1 MTQDEAQAHVQR
13 IADWFSQLGAQDV
26 ARMGDFYTPDA
37 YFKDPFNE
45 VRGVPAIQRIFSHM
59 YVALDE
65 PHFVV
70 TGSVVQGAQC
80 FLTWDFRFRMKRFD
94 TTTLQV
100 IRGGSHIVLADDGRI
115 ASHRDYWDA
124 AEELWEKVPL
134 LGGVLRA
141 LKKRLRAH

>member
-13 IADWFSQLGAQDV
+13 IAGWFSQLGAQDV

-80 FLTWDFRFRMKRFD
+80 FLTWNFRFRMKRFD

-100 IRGGSHIVLADDGRI
+100 IRGTSHLLLAEDGRI

-124 AEELWEKVPL
+124 AEELYEKLPGIGAL
-134 LGGVLRA
+134 MRWLKRRA
-141 LKKRLRAH
+141 NS

>member
-1 MTQDEAQAHVQR
+1 MTQTDAEAHVQR
-13 IADWFSQLGAQDV
+13 IAQWFSQLQAADV
-26 ARMGDFYTPDA
+26 DRMGEFYTADA

-45 VRGVPAIQRIFSHM
+45 VRGVPAIQRIFGHM
-59 YVALDE
+59 FVALHG

-70 TGSVVQGAQC
+70 TERIVQGAQC
-80 FLTWDFRFRMKRFD
+80 FLTWEFRFRMKRFD

-124 AEELWEKVPL
+124 AEELYEKLPVVGAL
-134 LGGVLRA
+134 MRWLKQRA
-141 LKKRLRAH
+141 NS